1 MSDWRTEVFYPPDE
15 LDANDESH
23 PSVICD
29 SGETVT
35 DLDAALEGQPVEP
48 PALTGAAGR
57 PKCRR
62 HTWRVIDSIQ
72 PPEVRCRCGA
82 VRDPAVSRRSA
93 NNRKRGNRIQR
104 ERIVALGG
112 RNLAGNNQN
121 LDGLGAMFAYES
133 KSGGA
138 FSDRIWRWLTGIPK
152 RGNETAV
159 LIVTDAPGP
168 GHKARSYVVV
178 EYDEWRAL
186 HGE

>member
-1 MSDWRTEVFYPPDE
+1 MTDPDE
-15 LDANDESH
+15 LDANDESAVVC
-23 PSVICD
+23 S
-29 SGETVT
+29 
-35 DLDAALEGQPVEP
+35 DLDALLEGQPIEP
-48 PALTGAAGR
+48 PTLSGAAGR

-62 HTWRVIDSIQ
+62 HTWQRIGGPPDE
-72 PPEVRCRCGA
+72 PPELAYDRCVSCG
-82 VRDPAVSRRSA
+82 VTKDPAVSRRA
-93 NNRKRGNRIQR
+93 NNNRKRGNRIQR

-112 RNLAGNNQN
+112 RNLTGNNPN

-159 LIVTDAPGP
+159 LIVTEAPGP
-168 GHKARSYVVV
+168 GRRARSYVVV
-178 EYDEWRAL
+178 EYDQWKEL